1 MYVRQLE
8 ELGEVI
14 IRYYPPKRYS
24 IRVKKVD
31 NGQAYAVY
39 VYDNKDRQCSFV
51 VWIRKIGS
59 CGSCGLGKE
68 DKTE

>member
-8 ELGEVI
+8 DLGGEVI

-31 NGQAYAVY
+31 NGQAYAIY
-39 VYDNKDRQCSFV
+39 VYDNKDKQCSFV
-51 VWIRKIGS
+51 LWIRKR
-59 CGSCGLGKE
+59 
-68 DKTE
+68 